1 MRFARPFF
9 SSRAFNV
16 NIFREQISGRE
27 YPPLSPFPIPFLC
40 FPTYSRSIRSSRSSI
55 PSHSR
60 GSVFRFTRFRPFCES
75 ALLKEESTHENRSL
89 GSADLFHVALALD
102 NVLCLFIDLAAGRE
116 ITEPRSLCNL
126 VGEVLRFDRRTKR
139 SVNPCES

>member
-75 ALLKEESTHENRSL
+75 ALLKEESTHENRIGRSFSRRSRSRQRTLLVYRSCCGTRDNRAEESL
-89 GSADLFHVALALD
+89 QSRRRGSS
-102 NVLCLFIDLAAGRE
+102 I
-116 ITEPRSLCNL
+116 RSAN
-126 VGEVLRFDRRTKR
+126 ETKR
-139 SVNPCES
+139 